1 MKQESRTAG
10 IIAGLLLATLGA
22 LIALSTSQMRIAPN
36 YAKMGPQIFP
46 YVAAIALGF
55 VGLCFLIQAFRSG
68 TDKLAADTDDTDWK
82 ALGLIAVGFV
92 FEILFIKW
100 LGFIL
105 ASSVLFVTVSLGFG
119 SRRYVRDIII
129 ALVMTTIAYFT
140 FTKLLNLQLPAG
152 LLGGL
157 F

>member
-10 IIAGLLLATLGA
+10 IVAGLLLAVLGA

-46 YVAAIALGF
+46 YVAAVALGF

-68 TDKLAADTDDTDWK
+68 SEKLAADTDDTDWR
-82 ALGLIAVGFV
+82 ALSLIAAGFV

-105 ASSVLFVTVSLGFG
+105 ASSVLFFTVSLGFG
-119 SRRYVRDIII
+119 SRRYVRDIVI
-129 ALVMTTIAYFT
+129 ALVVTALAYFT

-152 LLGGL
+152 VLGGL